1 MTVPYAAALS
11 RHPVPAVA
19 AGEVIGEVLERVGLE
34 PDLAVLFATAPLT
47 GAVEDVAATVRSL
60 LTPRTLLGATAVSV
74 LGGAHEVEE
83 ETGLALWA
91 GRFGAVTPVR
101 LEAEPHDDGFAIRG
115 LPPEADGDQSTLLLL
130 ADPYSFPAE
139 GFLAQLGGDR
149 PDLRVVG
156 GLASAARGP
165 GGNRLV
171 LDHELHHDGAVGVLV
186 ATDRLVSTVVS
197 QGCRPVGEAMI
208 VTRAEGN
215 VIFELAGRPALDRL
229 TAMAEQATEADRA
242 RLRHGLHL
250 GVVTDETKA
259 TFSRGDFL
267 VRNVLGAD
275 RRVGAIAVG
284 DVVEVGSTVQFQ
296 VRDADA
302 ADDDLRTLL
311 ADAGEHD
318 GALVFTCNGRG
329 THLFG
334 RPHHDADLVAGFTG
348 GNCAGMFCAGEVGPV
363 GGRNHLHGFTA
374 SVALFR
380 D

>member
-1 MTVPYAAALS
+1 MPYAASLS
-11 RHPVPAVA
+11 RHPIPAVA
-19 AGEVIGEVLERVGLE
+19 AGEVIGEVIEQVGE
-34 PDLAVLFATAPLT
+34 APDLAVLFATVPLT
-47 GAVEDVAATVRSL
+47 GAVEDVAATVRSVL
-60 LTPRTLLGATAVSV
+60 RPRTLLGATASSV
-74 LGGAHEVEE
+74 LGGSHEVEE

-91 GRFGAVTPVR
+91 GRFGAATPVR
-101 LEAEPHDDGFAIRG
+101 LEAEPLDEGFAIRG
-115 LPPEADGDQSTLLLL
+115 LPPVAEGQSTLLLL
-130 ADPYSFPAE
+130 ADPFSFPAE
-139 GFLAQLGGDR
+139 GFLAQLGADR
-149 PDLRVVG
+149 PDLQVVG

-186 ATDRLVSTVVS
+186 ATDRLVGTVVS

-215 VIFELAGRPALDRL
+215 VIFELAGQPALDRL
-229 TAMAEQATEADRA
+229 TAMAERASDADRA

-284 DVVEVGSTVQFQ
+284 DVVDVGSTVQFQ

-302 ADDDLRTLL
+302 ADEDLRTLL
-311 ADAGEHD
+311 ADAGHHD

-363 GGRNHLHGFTA
+363 AGRNHLHGFTA